1 MGEAV
6 ERQTERADSR
16 GLGYL
21 PALDGIRALS
31 LIAILLYHAG
41 FGWARGGYLGV
52 TVFFTLSG
60 FLITGLLLRER
71 DVAGK
76 VDLRGFWA
84 RRARRLV
91 PAVLGLFALV
101 VVLLATGA
109 LTGSRSMVGDA
120 VATGSWVANWRFIFS
135 GQSYAGLFG
144 NPSPFQHMWSLAVE
158 EQFYLLL
165 PVTVLLT
172 LGRNGR
178 VRRTR
183 LVCVVAAAIV
193 ASVVLCAWLYHP
205 TSTTRSYFGTDTRMA
220 EPLIGVLLA
229 LALVGSRGIRRLG
242 PAARRILDAQA
253 LLALAALALLMHRL
267 GEYDARL
274 YRGGFLLTAIFAGT
288 VIAASTQPG
297 TLIARALAAAPLRAI
312 GRVSYGGYVYHWPVF
327 IWLSAERTGL
337 SAWPL
342 FALRTGVTMLLA
354 TASYR
359 LLELPIR
366 AGRLRPRLAAAAWVP
381 ASVALI
387 VGISLVGETAPIGA
401 SALAGNDNV
410 TATAPPLPAPPPAP
424 SAQAALPHTRGGARP
439 AATASSATAA
449 RRAAHRHSRPG
460 ANGASSDPMYGYGG
474 NVSAPSAPPAVKSK
488 PSGPPPLRIAVV
500 GDSMANNL
508 GNALVSWEKSRS
520 DVEVYN
526 LAIPGCPISRGGTE
540 EFPDGYQWQVK
551 AECGW
556 WADPQSDRS
565 VNLKK
570 FDPDVIV
577 LQDSGN
583 EIPNRKQPS
592 WPTYLHAGDAVF
604 DSWML
609 NEYQTAIQTLTSNG
623 HAKVVMLTAIC
634 GDWTNYPHWGNDQ
647 TPNQRV
653 RDVNVDYSELTAT
666 QYSLQDLNA
675 VLCPNG
681 KYSSTVEGVDNARP
695 DGYHLSDQAA
705 LAVVTKWLGPIL
717 LDAGKS

>member
-1 MGEAV
+1 VQRENRSDGA
-6 ERQTERADSR
+6 

-71 DVAGK
+71 DVIGRI
-76 VDLRGFWA
+76 DLRGFWG

-101 VVLLATGA
+101 LVLLAAGA

-120 VATGSWVANWRFIFS
+120 VATGGWVANWRFIFA
-135 GQSYAGLFG
+135 GQTYAGLFG

-165 PVTVLLT
+165 PMTVLLT

-178 VRRTR
+178 VRRGR
-183 LVCVVAAAIV
+183 LVGVVVAAVA

-229 LALVGSRGIRRLG
+229 LALVGGRGIRQLA
-242 PAARRILDAQA
+242 PTARRILDAQA
-253 LLALAALALLMHRL
+253 LLALGALVLLMHRL

-274 YRGGFLLTAIFAGT
+274 YRGGFLLTAILAGT

-297 TLIARALAAAPLRAI
+297 TLIGRALAAAPLRSI

-337 SAWPL
+337 AAWPL
-342 FALRTGVTMLLA
+342 FALRTGVTLVLA
-354 TASYR
+354 TASYK
-359 LLELPIR
+359 LLEVPIR
-366 AGRLRPRLAAAAWVP
+366 AGRLRPRLAAMAWGP
-381 ASVALI
+381 ASLALI
-387 VGISLVGETAPIGA
+387 LGMSMIGQSSPVGTAALTGGGDA
-401 SALAGNDNV
+401 VTSA
-410 TATAPPLPAPPPAP
+410 APPLPVAPTH
-424 SAQAALPHTRGGARP
+424 AALPHTRAGARP
-439 AATASSATAA
+439 SAAAATAAA
-449 RRAAHRHSRPG
+449 AAAAHRAARTRSTPG
-460 ANGASSDPMYGYGG
+460 AGGASSDPMYGYGG
-474 NVSAPSAPPAVKSK
+474 NVKAPAAPPSTNTQA
-488 PSGPPPLRIAVV
+488 SGPPPLRIAVV

-508 GNALVSWEKSRS
+508 GNALVSWQKSRN

-540 EFPDGYQWQVK
+540 EFPDGYQWDVK
-551 AECGW
+551 AACGW

-583 EIPNRKQPS
+583 EIPNRKQPN

-609 NEYQTAIQTLTSNG
+609 NEYQTAINTLTSGG

-634 GDWTNYPHWGNDQ
+634 GDWTNYPHWGNDA

-653 RDVNVDYSELTAT
+653 RDVNVDYNELTAT
-666 QYSLQDLNA
+666 KYSLQDLNA

-681 KYSSTVEGVDNARP
+681 KYSTTVEGVDNARP
-695 DGYHLSDQAA
+695 DGYHLSDTAA

-717 LDAGKS
+717 MNAGSS

>member
-1 MGEAV
+1 MN
-6 ERQTERADSR
+6 RQSERADGG

-21 PALDGIRALS
+21 PALDGLRALS

-52 TVFFTLSG
+52 TVFFALSG

-71 DVAGK
+71 DVRGGI
-76 VDLRGFWA
+76 DLRGFWA

-91 PAVLGLFALV
+91 PAVLGLCLLV
-101 VVLLATGA
+101 VILLAAGA
-109 LTGSRSMVGDA
+109 LSGSRSMVGDA
-120 VATGSWVANWRFIFS
+120 IATGSWVANWRFIFA
-135 GQSYAGLFG
+135 GQTYAGLFG

-165 PVTVLLT
+165 PLTVLMT

-178 VRRTR
+178 MRRGR
-183 LVCVVAAAIV
+183 LVSVVVAAIV
-193 ASVVLCAWLYHP
+193 GSVALCAWLYHP

-220 EPLIGVLLA
+220 EPLVGVLLA
-229 LALVGSRGIRRLG
+229 LALVGSRGIRQLP
-242 PAARRILDAQA
+242 PAARRILDAQSVLAVVA
-253 LLALAALALLMHRL
+253 LVLLMHRL

-274 YRGGFLLTAIFAGT
+274 YRGGFLLAAIFAGI

-297 TLIARALAAAPLRAI
+297 TLIGRALAVAPLRAI

-342 FALRTGVTMLLA
+342 FALRTGVTLVLA
-354 TASYR
+354 TASYK

-381 ASVALI
+381 ASAALI
-387 VGISLVGETAPIGA
+387 VGIGMIGQTAPIGA
-401 SALAGNDNV
+401 SAVAGGDNV
-410 TATAPPLPAPPPAP
+410 SAAAPPLPAPP
-424 SAQAALPHTRGGARP
+424 AQTALPHTRAGARP
-439 AATASSATAA
+439 SATVSATARAVA
-449 RRAAHRHSRPG
+449 RQRAARAHSKPG
-460 ANGASSDPMYGYGG
+460 ATGASYDPMYGYGG
-474 NVSAPSAPPAVKSK
+474 NVSAPSAPPTASK

-508 GNALVSWEKSRS
+508 GNALVTWQKSRS
-520 DVEVYN
+520 DVLVYN

-540 EFPDGYQWQVK
+540 QFPDGYEWTVK
-551 AECGW
+551 PECGW

-583 EIPNRKQPS
+583 EIPNRKQAN

-609 NEYQTAIQTLTSNG
+609 NEYQTAIKTLTAGG
-623 HAKVVMLTAIC
+623 HAKVIMLTAIC

-653 RDVNVDYSELTAT
+653 RDVNVDYNELTAT
-666 QYSLQDLNA
+666 KYSLQDLNG
-675 VLCPNG
+675 VLCPGG
-681 KYSSTVEGVDNARP
+681 KYSSTVEGVNNARP
-695 DGYHLSDQAA
+695 DGYHLSDSAA

-717 LDAGKS
+717 LNS

>member
-1 MGEAV
+1 MGETVQSQPEHA
-6 ERQTERADSR
+6 SR
-16 GLGYL
+16 EGLGYL

-71 DVAGK
+71 DVRGRI
-76 VDLRGFWA
+76 DLRGFWG

-101 VVLLATGA
+101 VILLASGA
-109 LTGSRSMVGDA
+109 LTGSRSLVGDA
-120 VATGSWVANWRFIFS
+120 AATGSWVANWRFIFA
-135 GQSYAGLFG
+135 GQTYAGLFG

-165 PVTVLLT
+165 PLTVLLV

-178 VRRTR
+178 MRRGR
-183 LVCVVAAAIV
+183 LVAVVVAAIA
-193 ASVVLCAWLYHP
+193 ASVLLCAWLYHP

-229 LALVGSRGIRRLG
+229 LALVGGRGIRQLA
-242 PAARRILDAQA
+242 PAARRILDAQS
-253 LLALAALALLMHRL
+253 LLAVAALVLLMHRL

-274 YRGGFLLTAIFAGT
+274 YRGGFLLTAILAGT
-288 VIAASTQPG
+288 VIAASTQSG
-297 TLIARALAAAPLRAI
+297 SLIGRALSAPPLRAI

-327 IWLSAERTGL
+327 IWLSVQRTGL

-342 FALRTGVTMLLA
+342 FALRTGVTLVLA
-354 TASYR
+354 TASYK

-381 ASVALI
+381 ASVALV
-387 VGISLVGETAPIGA
+387 VGIAMLGQSAPIGA
-401 SALAGNDNV
+401 SQALAGDGTI
-410 TATAPPLPAPPPAP
+410 TAAAPPLPTAPPR
-424 SAQAALPHTRGGARP
+424 AALPHTRGGARP
-439 AATASSATAA
+439 SASASATSAQRAAA
-449 RRAAHRHSRPG
+449 RKRAKAHGGS
-460 ANGASSDPMYGYGG
+460 ASFDPMYGYGG
-474 NVSAPSAPPAVKSK
+474 TVSAPSAPPAVNGQTG
-488 PSGPPPLRIAVV
+488 GPPPMRIAVV

-508 GNALVSWEKSRS
+508 GNALVTWQKSRS

-540 EFPDGYQWQVK
+540 QFPDGYEWQVK
-551 AECGW
+551 PECGW

-565 VNLKK
+565 VALKK

-583 EIPNRKQPS
+583 EIPNRKQPN

-609 NEYQTAIQTLTSNG
+609 NEYQTAIKTLTQGG

-675 VLCPNG
+675 VLCPGG
-681 KYSSTVEGVDNARP
+681 KYSTTVEGVQNARP
-695 DGYHLSDQAA
+695 DGYHLSDAAA

-717 LDAGKS
+717 LNEGSS